1 MESDAPGAGRAFAVV
16 CSGVL
21 LATST
26 WFSGT
31 AVTPQLVEAWH
42 LESSAGSWLTIAVQ
56 AGFIVG
62 TLVYALT
69 NLADVFNAR
78 RVFFASAVAGA
89 IFNGVFGLFA
99 DGLVSA
105 LILRFC
111 TGLTLAGVYPVGM
124 KIVASWFRSGLG
136 WRLGVM
142 VGALTLGTAFPYLL
156 RAIGA
161 EAGWRSLVLFAS
173 GAAVAGGVL
182 VLVGMGDGPYLRSG
196 SRFDPR
202 ILVRVFRDRA
212 FRLTALG
219 YFGHMWELYAFWA
232 LVSSWL
238 YASEGP
244 GDDQSWRVFAIIG
257 VGAFGCAAGGWLSRG
272 LGERR
277 VALGALTLSCCA
289 CVVSGF
295 AYSWPPAPKLAF
307 LLAWGVVVVADS
319 PQFSALAARFAPRQ
333 YVGTALTVQNGVGF
347 ALTIVSI
354 QLVSTLAAA
363 VGWRWVFLTL
373 AIGPLL
379 GAVAV
384 HRLAAYDTEIE

>member
-1 MESDAPGAGRAFAVV
+1 M
-16 CSGVL
+16 L

-31 AVTPQLVEAWH
+31 AVTPQLVDAWQ
-42 LESSAGSWLTIAVQ
+42 LTPSAGASLTIAVQ

-62 TLVYALT
+62 TLLYALT
-69 NLADVFNAR
+69 NLADVFSAR
-78 RVFFASAVAGA
+78 RVFFASALAGA
-89 IFNGVFGLFA
+89 AFNAAFGLLA

-105 LILRFC
+105 LILRFL
-111 TGLTLAGVYPVGM
+111 TGVTLAGVYPVGM
-124 KIVASWFRSGLG
+124 KIVASWFRAGLG

-156 RAIGA
+156 RALGA
-161 EAGWRSLVLFAS
+161 QAQWRGLVLLAS
-173 GAAVAGGVL
+173 AAAAVGGAL
-182 VLVGMGDGPYLRSG
+182 VLVAMGDGPHLRSG

-202 ILVRVFRDRA
+202 ILLRVFADRP

-238 YASEGP
+238 ESTMSAAIDTP
-244 GDDQSWRVFAIIG
+244 FWAFAIIG
-257 VGAFGCAAGGWLSRG
+257 VGAFGCAAGGWLSRRI
-272 LGERR
+272 GERR
-277 VALGALTLSCCA
+277 VALGALTMSCLA
-289 CVVSGF
+289 CVLSGF
-295 AYSWPPAPKLAF
+295 AYSWPPAAKLPF
-307 LLAWGVVVVADS
+307 LLVWGVVVVADS
-319 PQFSALAARFAPRQ
+319 PQFSALAARFAPRD

-354 QLVSTLAAA
+354 QLVTMLAASI
-363 VGWRWVFLTL
+363 GWQWVFATL

-384 HRLAAYDTEIE
+384 HALAEYDAAPA